1 MIFSQEMELLILI
14 QHQKSK
20 NCVEKG
26 NRSLNF
32 RLTYIQMVLFFKD
45 KNYLYECSCYAE
57 IIHTFKIEKNVI
69 NNYPVIIP
77 LSLKRS
83 TIFSEGNAK
92 LKIRFIV
99 IK

>member
-1 MIFSQEMELLILI
+1 MELLILI

-26 NRSLNF
+26 NRALNF

-45 KNYLYECSCYAE
+45 KTNKNYLYECSCYAE
-57 IIHTFKIEKNVI
+57 IIHTFEIEKNVV

-77 LSLKRS
+77 LSLKDQLY
-83 TIFSEGNAK
+83 F
-92 LKIRFIV
+92 
-99 IK
+99 